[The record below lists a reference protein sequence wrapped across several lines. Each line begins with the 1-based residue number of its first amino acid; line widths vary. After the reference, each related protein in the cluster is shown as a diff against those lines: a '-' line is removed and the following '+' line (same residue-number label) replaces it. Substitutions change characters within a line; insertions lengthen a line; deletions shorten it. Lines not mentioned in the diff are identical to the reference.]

1 MNPSPP
7 TNNRRAALRG
17 VYAIADT
24 GLLGETVADAVA
36 AALTGGAALIQY
48 RDKSADRR
56 ARLTQAQELRA
67 LCSRFGAP
75 LIVNDD
81 IELARAAGADG
92 VHLGEH
98 DAAPAA
104 ARAAL
109 GEHAL
114 IGVSCYNSLER
125 AEAAA
130 ADGAD
135 YLAFGSVFPSVSK
148 PGARHAPLELFARAA
163 PRVNRPLCAIGG
175 ITAANAREAID
186 AGADMVAIINAIF
199 GAADIEA
206 ATRELAGLF

>member
-1 MNPSPP
+1 
-7 TNNRRAALRG
+7 
-17 VYAIADT
+17 VYKSQT
-24 GLLGETVADAVA
+24 LVDAVA
-36 AALTGGAALIQY
+36 AALAGGAALVQY
-48 RDKSADRR
+48 RDKSIDRQ
-56 ARLTQAQELRA
+56 ARLTQVQRLRA
-67 LCSRFGAP
+67 LCNRFGVP

-81 IELARAAGADG
+81 VELARAAGADG

-98 DAAPAA
+98 DAAPGA

-148 PGARHAPLELFARAA
+148 PGARHAPLALFARAA
-163 PRVNRPLCAIGG
+163 PRVGRPLCAIGG
-175 ITAANAREAID
+175 ITAANAGEVID